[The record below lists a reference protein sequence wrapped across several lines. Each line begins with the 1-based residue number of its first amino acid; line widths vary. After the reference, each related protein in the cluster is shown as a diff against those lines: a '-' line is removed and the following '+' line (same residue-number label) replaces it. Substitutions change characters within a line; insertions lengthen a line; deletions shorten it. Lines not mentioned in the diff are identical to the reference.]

1 MSNRTI
7 AIVEDD
13 YLLSLVISKHFE
25 KLGFESCSFSNAGEF
40 MEFLSPNP
48 PLHAVIL
55 DVKLKGTIDGIELS
69 AFVPSN
75 IPIIFCTGNSDL
87 TKSKL
92 ANPQVKAILIKP
104 IDLQELTRVLESI

>member
-1 MSNRTI
+1 MSNGTI

-25 KLGFESCSFSNAGEF
+25 KLGFESFSFTNASEF
-40 MEFLSPNP
+40 IEFLTSNP
-48 PLHAVIL
+48 PLFAVVL

-69 AFVPSN
+69 AFVPSE

-92 ANPQVKAILIKP
+92 ANPQIKAILIKP
-104 IDLQELTRVLESI
+104 IDLKELSRVLESI

>member
-25 KLGFESCSFSNAGEF
+25 KLGFESYSFSNASDF
-40 MEFLSPNP
+40 MKFLAQNLSI
-48 PLHAVIL
+48 HAVIL
-55 DVKLKGTIDGIELS
+55 DVKLKGTVDGIELS
-69 AFVPSN
+69 AYVPSD

-87 TKSKL
+87 TKTKL

>member
-25 KLGFESCSFSNAGEF
+25 KLGFESYSFSNASEF
-40 MEFLSPNP
+40 MEFLVQNP
-48 PLHAVIL
+48 SIYAVIL
-55 DVKLKGTIDGIELS
+55 DVKLKGEVDGIELS
-69 AFVPSN
+69 AFVPSD

-87 TKSKL
+87 TKTKL